1 MRSQSNLF
9 FFRIKKEA
17 SKLFETVAGSATR
30 TTKRGEENLIKNNQ
44 RTSTRQAESRRI
56 VCRREGSGEGVDAT
70 RVSCED
76 KERRQEEGAVCVLLL
91 SLLSAG

>member
-1 MRSQSNLF
+1 
-9 FFRIKKEA
+9 
-17 SKLFETVAGSATR
+17 
-30 TTKRGEENLIKNNQ
+30 
-44 RTSTRQAESRRI
+44 